1 MRAWL
6 TLIPTV
12 FLSPRQLWLWK
23 LAFVVLG
30 MRAEISPATANP
42 LNGCTPGLTW
52 TARIISPLSRRLP
65 PSKCNSVYCPEK
77 TQSDHC
83 RLASQHLH
91 PFPRSTKYQRQGL
104 TDPGTTYFKFK
115 KTQLLNLSSSE
126 GKVLPLHNCEGS
138 LQKRAALGT
147 AKWLLQGENW
157 PENKSG
163 QWETLIIAWHEHIQP
178 QTRTQK
184 RWE

>member
-1 MRAWL
+1 
-6 TLIPTV
+6 
-12 FLSPRQLWLWK
+12 
-23 LAFVVLG
+23 

-91 PFPRSTKYQRQGL
+91 SFPRSTKYQKQGL
-104 TDPGTTYFKFK
+104 TDPGTTYFKLK
-115 KTQLLNLSSSE
+115 KTQLRNLSSSE

-138 LQKRAALGT
+138 LGKKGSLRHCKVALTGRKLT
-147 AKWLLQGENW
+147 REQIWTMRNLDH
-157 PENKSG
+157 SV
-163 QWETLIIAWHEHIQP
+163 AWTHPATNQN
-178 QTRTQK
+178 
-184 RWE
+184 